1 MRHNKTLSGV
11 VPAHRGLF
19 ASLGFLFYLCGIVKP
34 LKRFIM
40 TSDNSNILSAIVD
53 GISIDYQRESN
64 NCRVNL
70 TKMAK
75 PFGKRVIDWL
85 NLPSTKEYLTLL
97 QDIVSDVRKSNNV
110 EPLIVT
116 KQGGNVVETV
126 QGTWATD
133 YRIAMRFAQ
142 WLSPEFSIKVDE
154 LLVKIVSGELMI
166 SGIGVMIDTKGQT
179 WISRARFCKA
189 LGVSEHSFNGLMS
202 TYKQHFAQ
210 IGGFWYVSSELFK
223 LRSVQQY
230 IDSRKNEVKKT
241 APDVTQLSLNFE

>member
-11 VPAHRGLF
+11 VPAHRGFF
-19 ASLGFLFYLCGIVKP
+19 ASLGFLFYLCGIDKP

-40 TSDNSNILSAIVD
+40 TSDNSNILSAIID
-53 GISIDYQRESN
+53 DIYIDYQRESN

-75 PFGKRVIDWL
+75 PFGKRVNDWL
-85 NLPSTKEYLTLL
+85 KLPSTKEYLTIL
-97 QDIVSDVRKSNNV
+97 QCVKSDTRKNCII

-116 KQGGNVVETV
+116 QKGNSNEIE

-154 LLVKIVSGELMI
+154 LLVKIVSGELII
-166 SGIGVMIDTKGQT
+166 SGEGIYREPSGQT
-179 WISRARFCKA
+179 WIRRDRYCKA

-202 TYKQHFAQ
+202 TYKQHFMQ
-210 IGGFWYVSSELFK
+210 QGIFWYVSADLFK

-230 IDSRKNEVKKT
+230 LDSRKNEVKK
-241 APDVTQLSLNFE
+241 AVPNATQLSLNFE

>member
-1 MRHNKTLSGV
+1 
-11 VPAHRGLF
+11 
-19 ASLGFLFYLCGIVKP
+19 
-34 LKRFIM
+34 M

-75 PFGKRVIDWL
+75 PFGKQTADWL
-85 NLPSTKEYLTLL
+85 RQESTQEYLTAL
-97 QDIVSDVRKSNNV
+97 QRIVVRHGNSHNV
-110 EPLIVT
+110 VPLIDI
-116 KQGGNVVETV
+116 KQGGNVAEIE

-154 LLVKIVSGELMI
+154 LLVKIVSGELII
-166 SGIGVMIDTKGQT
+166 SGEGIYREPSGQT
-179 WISRARFCKA
+179 WIRRDRYCKA

-202 TYKQHFAQ
+202 TYKQHFMQ
-210 IGGFWYVSSELFK
+210 QGIFWYVSADLFK

-230 IDSRKNEVKKT
+230 LDSRKNEVKK
-241 APDVTQLSLNFE
+241 AVPNATQLSLNFE